1 MLGAT
6 DAYYRRTEFCTVLCM
21 ICNYSNTSLNA
32 QNALKEKRDLSKS
45 AFSRV
50 IIVWRAVQFWYF
62 VPMVIHA

>member
-6 DAYYRRTEFCTVLCM
+6 DAYYRRTEFCTVLRV

-32 QNALKEKRDLSKS
+32 QNALKEKRVFSKS

-50 IIVWRAVQFWYF
+50 IVVWTAVQIWYF